1 MIYISPNGH
10 SHKLKLSIHP
20 LLPNSSRNCHCDLMS
35 CDVKPLVVRILCLS
49 IYCIHTTVI
58 QQDISR
64 GKIIPKIIFTFFVN
78 LRKDSP
84 AYILFA
90 FKERLDHLDNKLVY
104 QTQVDLG
111 AETILEQVSNSD
123 QQQV

>member
-1 MIYISPNGH
+1 
-10 SHKLKLSIHP
+10 
-20 LLPNSSRNCHCDLMS
+20 MS
-35 CDVKPLVVRILCLS
+35 CDVKPLVVRLRCLS